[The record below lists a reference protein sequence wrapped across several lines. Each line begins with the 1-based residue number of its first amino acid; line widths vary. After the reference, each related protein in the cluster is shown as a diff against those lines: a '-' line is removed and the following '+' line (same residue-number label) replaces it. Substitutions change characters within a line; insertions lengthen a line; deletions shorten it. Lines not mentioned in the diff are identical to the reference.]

1 MKHLCE
7 KRILQSKRYFAS
19 LGDITSRSQFGGYS
33 IAANKII
40 FGVVSGGELYLRA
53 SKKDEAY
60 FHDRNMPPL
69 IYTKRGIPI
78 PLNYYLVD
86 ESLWENHL
94 QLLQFARISLS
105 GAQYDKAAKSRSGR
119 LKDLPNLNH
128 DLERLLWKVGIRNID
143 ELQQCGAKTSYLR
156 LRAVSANLSVNTLLA
171 LAGAICGTHQ
181 AALPIGIRNELLE
194 WYERNAKSSFK
205 ENKH

>member
-53 SKKDEAY
+53 SKKDEVH
-60 FHDRNMPPL
+60 FHNRNMPHL
-69 IYTKRGIPI
+69 VYTKRGIPI

-86 ESLWENHL
+86 ESLWGNHL
-94 QLLQFARISLS
+94 QLLQFARMALA
-105 GAQYDKAAKSRSGR
+105 GAQYDKAAKSESGR

-128 DLERLLWKVGIRNID
+128 DIERLLWKVGIKNID
-143 ELQQCGAKTSYLR
+143 ELQQCGAKISYLK

-171 LAGAICGTHQ
+171 LAGAISGTHQ
-181 AALPIGIRNELLE
+181 AALPIGIRNELVE
-194 WYERNAKSSFK
+194 WYERNADSSFK
-205 ENKH
+205 GHDH